1 MSGTT
6 NMGTALKGA
15 VMQIVPDSG
24 WLGFESSHRAVSSN
38 ALMLSRL
45 SSELR
50 KTYHDLLDEPLPEHL
65 VVFVRELESQGR
77 FEGLAWW
84 FGPCRC
90 SSHTR
95 SRIRLT

>member
-1 MSGTT
+1 
-6 NMGTALKGA
+6 MGTALKGA

-77 FEGLAWW
+77 FASDGLAC
-84 FGPCRC
+84 G
-90 SSHTR
+90 SSLEAISSQDR
-95 SRIRLT
+95 AGRL